1 MITGW
6 FFLIPLAVL
15 IYALFIINMSPGIAG
30 LIAAGSAVLVGA
42 LRPAASRGFLRRIE
56 DVLVGSGRAV
66 VELGPIIALAGF
78 ILGVIS
84 LSGIGFLISYA
95 ASTVTAPLFVILAI
109 VALTSIVLGMGMP
122 TTAVYILLAVLFGP
136 VLAELGVELLAGH
149 LFILYY
155 GLLSAI
161 TPPVCV
167 SIFAA
172 APIAEC
178 SVMRAGFTAV
188 RLAIVAYVVP
198 FLFVF
203 SKPLLLEGTVPQI
216 ALALGA
222 SMAGMFL
229 VAFALS
235 GYIVRQLSLPV
246 RTLIGLGA
254 VTLLLPLSQ
263 FRSIPFTAVPTVW
276 LKPIVL
282 ILFLAY
288 VIYLRAQARP
298 GPGAGG
304 KKTAGEPWP

>member
-1 MITGW
+1 
-6 FFLIPLAVL
+6 
-15 IYALFIINMSPGIAG
+15 LFIVNMSPGIAG
-30 LIAAGSAVLVGA
+30 LIAAGSAVAVAA
-42 LRPAASRGFLRRIE
+42 LRPATSRGFLSSIE

-66 VELGPIIALAGF
+66 VELGPIIALAGI

-95 ASTVTAPLFVILAI
+95 ASTVTAPLVVILAI
-109 VALTSIVLGMGMP
+109 VAVTSIVLGMGMP
-122 TTAVYILLAVLFGP
+122 STAVYILLAVLFGP

-167 SIFAA
+167 AIFAA

-203 SKPLLLEGTVPQI
+203 SKPLLLEGTALQI
-216 ALALGA
+216 ALALITA
-222 SMAGMFL
+222 VAGMFL

-235 GYIVRQLSLPV
+235 GYIVKRLTLPARV
-246 RTLIGLGA
+246 LIGLGA
-254 VTLLLPLSQ
+254 AALLLPLSH
-263 FRSIPFTAVPTVW
+263 FTLIPFTPVPTVW
-276 LKPIVL
+276 LKAIVL
-282 ILFLAY
+282 ILFLGY
-288 VIYLRAQARP
+288 VGYLRGQARESTRRE
-298 GPGAGG
+298 A
-304 KKTAGEPWP
+304 